1 MTPEAGRPVDAA
13 DLYLELL
20 KRALT
25 HMLYWPLD
33 AAPPDSYVAEELKA
47 AVLELLAREGTLD
60 FSSVRAEGKD
70 WPMFAQTM
78 IGRARID
85 NVHECVER
93 VLAED
98 VPGDLI
104 EAGVWRGGVP
114 ILMRGILRAHGVT
127 DRSVFVADSFRGLPP
142 PDAEQY
148 PADSGDVHHSAEY
161 LAVSREDVERNFQ
174 LYDLLD
180 DQVVFLEGWFRDT
193 LPTVRQRSWSVV
205 RIDGDLYQST
215 IEALTNLYPGL
226 SVGGYLVIDD
236 FAFDPCRRAVEDFRA
251 QHGIEDPMIEVDWTG
266 VYWRR
271 SG

>member
-1 MTPEAGRPVDAA
+1 VSARDEAV

-33 AAPPDSYVAEELKA
+33 ATPPSSYVAEELKE

-60 FSSVRAEGKD
+60 FSSTRAEGKD

-93 VLAED
+93 VLEEG

-114 ILMRGILRAHGVT
+114 ILMRGILKAHGVD

-142 PDAEQY
+142 PDAERY
-148 PADSGDVHHSAEY
+148 PQDAGDVHHSADY
-161 LAVSREDVERNFQ
+161 LAVSRADVERNFR

-180 DQVVFLEGWFRDT
+180 ERVVFLEGWFSDT
-193 LPTVRQRSWSVV
+193 LPTVRGRTWSVV

-215 IEALTNLYPGL
+215 IEALTNLYPG
-226 SVGGYLVIDD
+226 VAAGGFVIIDD
-236 FAFDPCRRAVEDFRA
+236 YAFDACRQAVEDFRDA
-251 QHGIEDPMIEVDWTG
+251 NGIDEPLSPVDWTG

-271 SG
+271 RA